1 MTHDFASWLAE
12 FSASNQLWYAK
23 RLSGND
29 TLANGTH
36 QAGPYVP
43 KNVLFQI
50 FPNLHSP
57 EKENPDYRFR
67 MSIDSHSDE
76 REARAIWYNNKLFG
90 GTRNEARMTGFGGID
105 SALLDPENTGALVI
119 FAFKRDAENNDI
131 ACRVW
136 ICRNPEEE
144 ELAESHV
151 GVIEPG
157 KWVLQKF
164 DDAELER
171 TVDGQIAR
179 TDCWLSEKE
188 IPPSWLFE
196 FPSGLE
202 VIQKAIEL
210 RPEFCT
216 YPPDKRL
223 LKRRDCEFELFR
235 SLEQAIELPR
245 IRKPFTSIE
254 QFLEIAQSILQ
265 RRKSRSGRSLELHLR
280 KIFIEESLREET
292 DFSYQPIS
300 ELGKQPDFIF
310 PSARSYYDLG
320 FSSENLRMLAVKT
333 TCKDRWRQVLNEA
346 NRIDKK
352 HLLTIQQG
360 ISLNQ
365 FREMRAHDVQL
376 VVPADII
383 KLYHKDIRPE
393 IMTLEA
399 FLSEI
404 KTLGQKPPQDSQ
416 TYSIP

>member
-1 MTHDFASWLAE
+1 MTHDFASWLSV
-12 FSASNQLWYAK
+12 FSASTWLWYAK

-43 KNVLFQI
+43 KNVLFQV
-50 FPNLHSP
+50 FPPLDNP
-57 EKENPDYRFR
+57 ERENPDVRFR
-67 MSIDSHSDE
+67 ISIDSHGDE
-76 REARAIWYNNKLFG
+76 REVRAVWYNNKLFG

-105 SALLDPENTGALVI
+105 SALLDSENTGALAI
-119 FAFKRDAENNDI
+119 FAFRPDADSNDI
-131 ACRVW
+131 GCNVW

-157 KWVLQKF
+157 KWVLHKF
-164 DDAELER
+164 DGTSELER
-171 TVDGQIAR
+171 LADEQIAR
-179 TDCWLSEKE
+179 TDCWLSDNE
-188 IPPSWLFE
+188 IPPSWLLE
-196 FPSGLE
+196 FPSGME

-210 RPEFCT
+210 RPEFSG

-245 IRKPFTSIE
+245 IKGPFSSIE
-254 QFLEIAQSILQ
+254 QFLDIAQSILQ

-280 KIFIEESLREET
+280 EIFLEESLTEET

-310 PSARSYYDLG
+310 PSITCYHNQTFPD
-320 FSSENLRMLAVKT
+320 ENLRMLAVKT

-346 NRIDKK
+346 NRIGKK
-352 HLLTIQQG
+352 HLLTVQQG

-365 FREMRAHDVQL
+365 FREMCAHDIQL

-383 KLYHKDIRPE
+383 TLYNKDIRTE
-393 IMTLEA
+393 IMTLDRFIGEV
-399 FLSEI
+399 
-404 KTLGQKPPQDSQ
+404 KTLDS
-416 TYSIP
+416 

>member
-1 MTHDFASWLAE
+1 MTHDFASWLSD
-12 FSASNQLWYAK
+12 FSASTWLWYAK

-43 KNVLFQI
+43 KSVLFQV
-50 FPNLHSP
+50 FPPLDNP
-57 EKENPDYRFR
+57 ERENPDVRFR
-67 MSIDSHSDE
+67 ISIDSHGDE
-76 REARAIWYNNKLFG
+76 REVRAVWYNNKLFG

-119 FAFKRDAENNDI
+119 FAFRLDADSNDI
-131 ACRVW
+131 ACNVW

-157 KWVLQKF
+157 KWVLHKF
-164 DDAELER
+164 DGTFELER
-171 TVDGQIAR
+171 LTDEQIPR
-179 TDCWLSEKE
+179 SDCWLSDNE
-188 IPPSWLFE
+188 IPPSWLLE
-196 FPSGLE
+196 FPSGME

-210 RPEFCT
+210 RPEFST
-216 YPPDKRL
+216 YPPDRRL

-245 IRKPFTSIE
+245 IRGTFNSIE
-254 QFLEIAQSILQ
+254 QFLDIAQSILQ

-280 KIFIEESLREET
+280 EIFLEESLIEET
-292 DFSYQPIS
+292 DFSYQPVS

-310 PSARSYYDLG
+310 PSVVCYHNQTFPA
-320 FSSENLRMLAVKT
+320 ENLRMLAVKT

-346 NRIDKK
+346 NRIGKK
-352 HLLTIQQG
+352 HLLTVQQG

-365 FREMRAHDVQL
+365 FREMCAHDVQL

-383 KLYHKDIRPE
+383 SLYHKDIRTE
-393 IMTLEA
+393 IMTLDS
-399 FLSEI
+399 FLCEV
-404 KTLGQKPPQDSQ
+404 KTLGS
-416 TYSIP
+416 

>member
-1 MTHDFASWLAE
+1 MTHDFASWLAD
-12 FSASNQLWYAK
+12 FSGSNQLWYAK

-43 KNVLFQI
+43 KSVLFQV
-50 FPNLHSP
+50 FPTLHNP
-57 EKENPDYRFR
+57 EKENPDCRFR
-67 MSIDSHSDE
+67 ISIDSHGDE

-105 SALLDPENTGALVI
+105 SALLDPENTGALAI
-119 FAFKRDAENNDI
+119 FAFRLDADRNDI
-131 ACRVW
+131 ACHVW

-144 ELAESHV
+144 ELAESHI

-157 KWVLQKF
+157 KWVFHKF
-164 DDAELER
+164 DGAGFDRPADE
-171 TVDGQIAR
+171 QITR
-179 TDCWLSEKE
+179 TDCRLSEKE
-188 IPPSWLFE
+188 IPPSWLVE
-196 FPSGLE
+196 FPSGME

-210 RPEFCT
+210 RPEFSG
-216 YPPDKRL
+216 YSPDKRL
-223 LKRRDCEFELFR
+223 IKRRDCEFELFR

-245 IRKPFTSIE
+245 ISRPFTSIE

-280 KIFIEESLREET
+280 KIFVEESLREET

-310 PSARSYYDLG
+310 PSARNYHDLA
-320 FSSENLRMLAVKT
+320 FPAQNLRMLAVKT

-346 NRIDKK
+346 NRIEKK
-352 HLLTIQQG
+352 HLLTVQQG

-376 VVPADII
+376 VVPAEII
-383 KLYHKDIRPE
+383 KLYHKDIRSE
-393 IMTLEA
+393 IMTLEG
-399 FLSEI
+399 FLGEV
-404 KTLGQKPPQDSQ
+404 KGLDS
-416 TYSIP
+416 

>member
-1 MTHDFASWLAE
+1 MTHDFASWLSD
-12 FSASNQLWYAK
+12 FSVSNWLWYAK

-43 KNVLFQI
+43 KSVLFQV
-50 FPNLHSP
+50 FPSLHNP
-57 EKENPDYRFR
+57 EKENPDFWFR
-67 MSIDSHSDE
+67 ISIDSHGDE
-76 REARAIWYNNKLFG
+76 RQARAIWYNNKLFG
-90 GTRNEARMTGFGGID
+90 GTRNETRMTGFGGID
-105 SALLDPENTGALVI
+105 SALLDPENTGALAI
-119 FAFKRDAENNDI
+119 FAFRPEANSNDI

-151 GVIEPG
+151 GVIDPG
-157 KWVLQKF
+157 KWVLHQF
-164 DDAELER
+164 DGAELER
-171 TVDGQIAR
+171 QADEQIAR
-179 TDCWLSEKE
+179 TDCWLSEND
-188 IPPSWLFE
+188 IPPSWLLE
-196 FPSGLE
+196 FPSGME

-210 RPEFCT
+210 RPEFSG
-216 YPPDKRL
+216 YSPDKRL

-245 IRKPFTSIE
+245 IRRQFTSIE

-310 PSARSYYDLG
+310 PSARNYHDLA
-320 FSSENLRMLAVKT
+320 FPAQNLRMLAVKT
-333 TCKDRWRQVLNEA
+333 TCKDRWRRVLNEA

-352 HLLTIQQG
+352 HLLTVQQG

-376 VVPADII
+376 VVPAEII
-383 KLYHKDIRPE
+383 KLYHKDIRSE
-393 IMTLEA
+393 IMTLDG

-404 KTLGQKPPQDSQ
+404 KTLERKS
-416 TYSIP
+416 T